1 MALDLVVLL
10 NVRTC
15 LTSLEL
21 AEFLGQ
27 FTISSPRY
35 QRDESE
41 EKMTETRISLF
52 ANCGGISCIVQML
65 PLPDNDQNTLYLSSL

>member
-15 LTSLEL
+15 FTSLSLLNSL
-21 AEFLGQ
+21 A
-27 FTISSPRY
+27 SSPFLLHAIKEMRA
-35 QRDESE
+35 
-41 EKMTETRISLF
+41 KKNMTETRISLF

-65 PLPDNDQNTLYLSSL
+65 PLPDNDQNTQRLSSL